1 MPLVTQGSNL
11 VPNSR
16 SHTALIKSPGD
27 APAGEWIVDPNL
39 PGLFDYPYAAN
50 RRLSKVVIPKG
61 SIVAVGPAVRD
72 YNTRKWKNVLTFAD
86 GTVSK
91 LPVGVAPYSYFRRF
105 NSDGSIA
112 HDQFG
117 GDDFNPVFTTRE
129 YIEVPYLPNP
139 GDVYTYCAQTG
150 AIDGMKMMWGCATN
164 VSIDVVDT
172 DEALQAG
179 DFVKPG
185 KFGKFVKW
193 YPEQRTVS
201 ASVDFSHSQE
211 FNTRFLTQIVVEQSV
226 VEYELEEPALAI
238 YSASIGD
245 VPLVYGTD
253 YELTADGKFKIL
265 TTQSTGAQID
275 VWAHKTTY
283 HLEHSNAWDISVT
296 AQGTELDPTEF
307 TYTPATGNVVISIPS
322 ITLPWATTITI
333 EYCAPGA
340 MQMNITDTKTG
351 DSPVQIV
358 GQVLEMK
365 TDLPPLGWLKYVEP
379 EYEGRDSMRETNP
392 VQAAPIDGPI
402 YDPDYTWPYTED
414 YFTYKSPDGWKTIG
428 GGFPGLTDAQRIAL
442 TTRIQRFTLGAGEE
456 EAVCILDPAAKIDA
470 TTLLVL
476 VGGSAITT
484 DDGEATYY
492 DYDASTQVLT
502 VYATA
507 APANATPIQV
517 SYKVDPKSLIGT
529 PPSWDYAGS
538 IGAVGILLKL

>member
-27 APAGEWIVDPNL
+27 APAGEWIVDPSL

-72 YNTRKWKNVLTFAD
+72 YNTKKWKNVLTFAD

-105 NSDGSIA
+105 NSDGTIA

-117 GDDFNPVFTTRE
+117 ADDFNPVFTTRE

-139 GDVYTYCAQTG
+139 GDVYTYSAQTG

-164 VSIDVVDT
+164 VSIDVVGT

-193 YPEQRTVS
+193 QHNRLVTQVVDSVTTQTDTSFTIYTDEPVLVS
-201 ASVDFSHSQE
+201 KPVKITAQVGG
-211 FNTRFLTQIVVEQSV
+211 
-226 VEYELEEPALAI
+226 
-238 YSASIGD
+238 SA
-245 VPLVYGTD
+245 V
-253 YELTADGKFKIL
+253 ELTASDVKLNQVIV
-265 TTQSTGAQID
+265 SADAQ
-275 VWAHKTTY
+275 TTY
-283 HLEHSNAWDISVT
+283 TDVT
-296 AQGTELDPTEF
+296 LSYYSLLSDPVEL
-307 TYTPATGNVVISIPS
+307 
-322 ITLPWATTITI
+322 
-333 EYCAPGA
+333 
-340 MQMNITDTKTG
+340 
-351 DSPVQIV
+351 IV

-392 VQAAPIDGPI
+392 VQPAPIDGPI

-484 DDGEATYY
+484 DDTEAIYY
-492 DYDASTQVLT
+492 EYDASTQVLT
-502 VYATA
+502 VHATA